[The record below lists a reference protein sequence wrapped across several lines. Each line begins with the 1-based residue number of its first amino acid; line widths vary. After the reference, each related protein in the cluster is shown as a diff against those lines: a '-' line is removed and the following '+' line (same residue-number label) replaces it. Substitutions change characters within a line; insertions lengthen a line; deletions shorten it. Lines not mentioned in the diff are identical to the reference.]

1 MLGFARIA
9 ATLFAL
15 AGAMVFG
22 TPNLAN
28 AQSQQNGNNGNHGN
42 GNNGNGNNGNGNIRG
57 TPGPIAGAGLPFLAV
72 GYGVYWLIKRRRKAE

>member
-1 MLGFARIA
+1 MIVFARVA

-15 AGAMVFG
+15 AGAVVFG

-28 AQSQQNGNNGNHGN
+28 AQSTPNLANAPSPCTACGV
-42 GNNGNGNNGNGNIRG
+42 RG
-57 TPGPIAGAGLPFLAV
+57 APAPIAGAGLPLLAV